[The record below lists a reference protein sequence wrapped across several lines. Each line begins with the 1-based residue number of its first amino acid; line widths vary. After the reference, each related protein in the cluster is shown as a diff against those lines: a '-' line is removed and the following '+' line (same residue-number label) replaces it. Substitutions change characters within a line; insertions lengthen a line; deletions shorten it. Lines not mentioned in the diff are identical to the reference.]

1 MVLLDPLAQVEEGSG
16 VSGVRASY
24 SPAQPGNH
32 LLGRRL
38 GGVGTPVVMWDRRSC
53 WPCPAYGTS

>member
-53 WPCPAYGTS
+53 